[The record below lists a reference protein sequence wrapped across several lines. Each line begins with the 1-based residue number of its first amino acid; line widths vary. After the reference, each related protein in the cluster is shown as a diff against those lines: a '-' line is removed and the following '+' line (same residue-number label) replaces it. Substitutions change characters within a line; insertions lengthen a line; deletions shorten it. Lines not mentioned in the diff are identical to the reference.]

1 MYASILLP
9 TDGSDGA
16 QAGVR
21 AGLALAAERDST
33 VHALFVIDERRVRR
47 EYDLVV
53 EDAEEEAERAVERVE
68 DAGREVGVEV
78 EKHVRWGIPH
88 EEIIDAIS
96 EYDVDLVAMGT
107 HGRTGFDRLVHL
119 GSVTERV
126 VRRSP
131 VEVLTVPID
140 PRTE

>member
-33 VHALFVIDERRVRR
+33 VHALFVIDERQVRR
-47 EYDLVV
+47 EYDIVV
-53 EDAEEEAERAVERVE
+53 EDAEAEAERAVERVE
-68 DAGREVGVEV
+68 DIGRKMGVEV

-88 EEIIDAIS
+88 EEIIDAITD
-96 EYDVDLVAMGT
+96 YDVDLVAMGT

-126 VRRSP
+126 VRRAP

-140 PRTE
+140 SQTE

>member
-21 AGLALAAERDST
+21 AGLELAAERDST
-33 VHALFVIDERRVRR
+33 VHTLYVIDERHVNR
-47 EYDLVV
+47 EYDYVV
-53 EDAEEEAERAVERVE
+53 EDAEEKAEQAVERVE
-68 DAGREVGVEV
+68 ATAREMGVEV

-96 EYDVDLVAMGT
+96 AYDVDLVTMGT

-126 VRRSP
+126 VRRAS
-131 VEVLTVPID
+131 VKVLTVPID
-140 PRTE
+140 PRVE